1 MSDVK
6 EMENDMNN
14 GTQGAQLQDDQEAAI
29 EDSLPKGEQ
38 EAESDENTDDEKE
51 ENEKHRNLFSRL
63 ITPTHKG
70 RGYGFTVYSLLTIYF
85 LWGVICLLKY
95 GYEREDY
102 SWLKWCAIPAG
113 VLTLLAGI
121 QTFRVIRASK
131 KNKEKNFGE
140 PINRFVLAL
149 IFSFNSMLM
158 PDLIMGSPPVKRNII
173 YTLLGLSLCM
183 CLYLMGAA
191 MFKNPKVWFGIIN
204 GFFAFYGFMQYYIF
218 LFRGAPIQ
226 FSDLFNIESA
236 KEASDLYQFS
246 FALMPVYAII
256 NVALMIII
264 FIKVKLT
271 PVTAKQRIISAA
283 GSVLCALA
291 LVFVG
296 KIGYDIGIKNRY
308 IIMNFSGNENK
319 LTYSNVGYDLMFYFD
334 GMYNHVYEPEDY
346 SKDKAQQILGQ
357 YKEQK
362 AEKSK
367 KPIIIGIMNESFA
380 DFKHIGDLKTD
391 KDYMPRYNALK
402 KESVY
407 GYVTVSAYGGYSCNS
422 EYEFLS
428 GNTMGFLPA
437 GSAAFTQ
444 YLNGNQ
450 ESLVSY
456 LNSQNYHTMAVTP
469 CRPGLWNLENAYKY
483 LQFDEAVYKAHLK
496 YFGTSATINAN
507 ISDQTTFNCVKKA
520 VEENKD
526 KDESLFIWTTT
537 MQNHGD
543 YTPENRKTTPYNIKI
558 EGIDNEEAGIYLDS
572 IYLSDRYFGDLVD
585 YFRDYDREVVI
596 VMFGDHFPHI
606 MSFTEKL
613 YGQDVSTLS
622 TKDFSRL
629 HQTPFIIWSN
639 KGIQSKEIK
648 QISLN
653 YLSNEVMKVA
663 GLPMSSYQQEL
674 EKVRQKLPVI
684 SSFGYMNSDEKWFE
698 ISENDDK
705 TKDIKNEY
713 NIVEYYR
720 MFGNEKK

>member
-14 GTQGAQLQDDQEAAI
+14 GTQDAQLQDDQETAI

-131 KNKEKNFGE
+131 KNKEKNFGQ
-140 PINRFVLAL
+140 PVNRFVLAL

-271 PVTAKQRIISAA
+271 PVTAKQRVISAA

-319 LTYSNVGYDLMFYFD
+319 LTYSNVVCSILTECTTTSM
-334 GMYNHVYEPEDY
+334 NRRITQRIKH
-346 SKDKAQQILGQ
+346 SKYWDST
-357 YKEQK
+357 
-362 AEKSK
+362 KSK
-367 KPIIIGIMNESFA
+367 R
-380 DFKHIGDLKTD
+380 LKRA
-391 KDYMPRYNALK
+391 KSP
-402 KESVY
+402 
-407 GYVTVSAYGGYSCNS
+407 
-422 EYEFLS
+422 
-428 GNTMGFLPA
+428 
-437 GSAAFTQ
+437 
-444 YLNGNQ
+444 
-450 ESLVSY
+450 
-456 LNSQNYHTMAVTP
+456 
-469 CRPGLWNLENAYKY
+469 
-483 LQFDEAVYKAHLK
+483 
-496 YFGTSATINAN
+496 
-507 ISDQTTFNCVKKA
+507 
-520 VEENKD
+520 
-526 KDESLFIWTTT
+526 
-537 MQNHGD
+537 
-543 YTPENRKTTPYNIKI
+543 
-558 EGIDNEEAGIYLDS
+558 
-572 IYLSDRYFGDLVD
+572 
-585 YFRDYDREVVI
+585 
-596 VMFGDHFPHI
+596 
-606 MSFTEKL
+606 
-613 YGQDVSTLS
+613 
-622 TKDFSRL
+622 
-629 HQTPFIIWSN
+629 
-639 KGIQSKEIK
+639 
-648 QISLN
+648 
-653 YLSNEVMKVA
+653 
-663 GLPMSSYQQEL
+663 
-674 EKVRQKLPVI
+674 
-684 SSFGYMNSDEKWFE
+684 
-698 ISENDDK
+698 
-705 TKDIKNEY
+705 
-713 NIVEYYR
+713 
-720 MFGNEKK
+720 